1 MYLIDTN
8 VFLELFLDQDKKE
21 IAGEIFN
28 KIERKEI
35 KAVLSGFALH
45 SIEYILS
52 IKERTDILRDFLY
65 AISSFENLSIYFTS
79 IEEDLQILDIMD
91 ESALDFDDSN
101 QYFVAK
107 KFGAEIITF
116 DKDFRKIDDLSV
128 TLLS

>member
-52 IKERTDILRDFLY
+52 ISEVLNRFPGSFLP
-65 AISSFENLSIYFTS
+65 
-79 IEEDLQILDIMD
+79 Q
-91 ESALDFDDSN
+91 
-101 QYFVAK
+101 
-107 KFGAEIITF
+107 G
-116 DKDFRKIDDLSV
+116 
-128 TLLS
+128 